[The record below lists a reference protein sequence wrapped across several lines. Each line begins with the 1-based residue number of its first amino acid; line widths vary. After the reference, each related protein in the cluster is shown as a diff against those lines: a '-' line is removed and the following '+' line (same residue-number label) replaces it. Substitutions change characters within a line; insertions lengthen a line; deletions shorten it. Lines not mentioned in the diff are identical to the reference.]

1 MVSTMHSMKK
11 GHPIDDQKWI
21 QEYFLLVKEKNDGH
35 TFEEIREGIDF
46 GEHYFNFI
54 TPHKTFV

>member
-1 MVSTMHSMKK
+1 MRK